1 MISSRTIRWIGA
13 AVLVIGLTVSGF
25 MYADI
30 WSSRSYVKPFATGD
44 GWGYCVYY
52 HNELLIR
59 QSVVPAVQ
67 GMMEFP
73 SRKKARRT
81 GLLVLQ
87 RFQKGLDPTVTQED
101 LLRLRV
107 IKPEHTGIKKG

>member
-1 MISSRTIRWIGA
+1 MISSRTIRWVGA
-13 AVLVIGLTVSGF
+13 AVLLIGLTVSGF

-30 WSSRSYVKPFATGD
+30 WSSRSYVKPFATGG

-67 GMMEFP
+67 GVMEFP

-107 IKPEHTGIKKG
+107 IKPEHTGITKG